1 MVVPYLVHSAP
12 DSRLPH
18 YRTPALPH
26 LCENKK
32 ATPLDCSV
40 LTVRE
45 MFGVTQPSGGRLR
58 SQKTEPT
65 EEERSVPSL
74 PIQNRGYLSWYPL
87 FRMVRETGLE
97 PVWINHT
104 PLKRARLPVPPL
116 SRGRLPLYRKRTA
129 WSRKISRFSQL
140 FYEIPPAGG
149 TDPLRSREVRV
160 PISCGAG
167 IMPRD
172 GARAI
177 ERESWGERRDTE
189 RRSRCTQSSPI
200 TSRRCSGVRRSAD
213 L

>member
-1 MVVPYLVHSAP
+1 MELRFRIAP
-12 DSRLPH
+12 FLIVRELSRLDPRKRRL
-18 YRTPALPH
+18 YK
-26 LCENKK
+26 EKK
-32 ATPLDCSV
+32 ATLLD
-40 LTVRE
+40 
-45 MFGVTQPSGGRLR
+45 RLF
-58 SQKTEPT
+58 
-65 EEERSVPSL
+65 V
-74 PIQNRGYLSWYPL
+74 
-87 FRMVRETGLE
+87 VRETGLE

-129 WSRKISRFSQL
+129 LSRKISRFSQL

-149 TDPLRSREVRV
+149 TDPLRSREIRV

-177 ERESWGERRDTE
+177 ERESWGERWDKE

-200 TSRRCSGVRRSAD
+200 TSRRSSDDRRSAG